1 LKVEGIDLERIK
13 PEKEVERMKRPHTH
27 NMNLEKM
34 EGEGDFA
41 CPGCGNWISPDDCS
55 EKTYTILEMKMSRLG
70 FEELVVRCCKCASQ
84 INLSGFS
91 ILGEFSETERN

>member
-1 LKVEGIDLERIK
+1 
-13 PEKEVERMKRPHTH
+13 MKRPHTH

-55 EKTYTILEMKMSRLG
+55 EKTYTILEMKMSRLAL
-70 FEELVVRCCKCASQ
+70 EELVIRCCKCASQ
-84 INLSGFS
+84 INLSGFF
-91 ILGEFSETERN
+91 ILGEFSETKRN